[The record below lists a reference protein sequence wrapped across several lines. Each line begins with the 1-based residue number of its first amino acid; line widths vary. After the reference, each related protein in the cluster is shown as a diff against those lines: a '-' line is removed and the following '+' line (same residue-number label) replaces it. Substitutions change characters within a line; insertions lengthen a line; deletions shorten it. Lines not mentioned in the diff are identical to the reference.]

1 MATQLLFYESA
12 LPVSSARHG
21 NWSVEVGADYAFS
34 RNVNSVPLMAV
45 EFSRAA
51 PEYAI
56 VFAGR
61 DNDLTP
67 VVVLGLRGNE
77 NSYLTSQGTWDAK
90 YVPAFVRRYPFVF
103 STDASGNTFTLC
115 IDEAFKGFNQ
125 QGRGERLF
133 GDEARPTPYVQRVL
147 EFLQEYQAQFRRTQT
162 LCRRLSEL
170 NVLEPMEAQVTLK
183 SGAQL
188 SLTGFQVVNRDRLRN
203 LSGDALASLAK
214 TDDLELIY
222 THLQSMGRFS
232 ELVNRLA
239 GVAAPGAVAS
249 APGED
254 TKEPAPAASP
264 PS

>member
-12 LPVSSARHG
+12 LPVSSQRHA
-21 NWSVEVGADYAFS
+21 NWSVEVGADYAFT

-45 EFSRAA
+45 EFSHAA

-61 DNDLTP
+61 DNDVTP
-67 VVVLGLRGNE
+67 AVVLGLRRNE
-77 NSYLTSQGTWDAK
+77 NNYLTSENKWDAK
-90 YVPAFVRRYPFVF
+90 YIPAFVRRYPFVF
-103 STDASGNTFTLC
+103 STDASANTFTLC

-125 QGRGERLF
+125 EGRGERLF
-133 GDEARPTPYVQRVL
+133 NDEAKPTPYVQRVL
-147 EFLQEYQAQFRRTQT
+147 EFLQEYQAQFRRTQS
-162 LCRRLSEL
+162 LCRRLTEL
-170 NVLEPMEAQVTLK
+170 NLLEPMEAQVTLK

-214 TDDLELIY
+214 NDDLELIY
-222 THLQSMGRFS
+222 THMQSVGRFS

-239 GVAAPGAVAS
+239 GTAAPAS
-249 APGED
+249 NAQ
-254 TKEPAPAASP
+254 EPATV
-264 PS
+264 

>member
-12 LPVSSARHG
+12 LPVSSQRHA
-21 NWSVEVGADYAFS
+21 NWSVEVGGDYAFT

-45 EFSRAA
+45 EFSHAA

-61 DNDLTP
+61 DNDVTP
-67 VVVLGLRGNE
+67 AVVLGLRRNE
-77 NSYLTSQGTWDAK
+77 NNYLGNDGKWDAK
-90 YVPAFVRRYPFVF
+90 YIPAFVRRYPFVF
-103 STDASGNTFTLC
+103 STDASANTFTLC

-125 QGRGERLF
+125 DGRGERLF
-133 GDEARPTPYVQRVL
+133 NDDAKPTPYVQRVL
-147 EFLQEYQAQFRRTQT
+147 EFLQEYQAQFRRTQS
-162 LCRRLSEL
+162 LCRRLTEL
-170 NVLEPMEAQVTLK
+170 NLLEPMEAQVTLK

-214 TDDLELIY
+214 NDDLELIY
-222 THLQSMGRFS
+222 THMQSVGRFS

-239 GVAAPGAVAS
+239 GTTAPAGNAQ
-249 APGED
+249 
-254 TKEPAPAASP
+254 EPATA
-264 PS
+264 

>member
-12 LPVSSARHG
+12 LPVSSQRHA
-21 NWSVEVGADYAFS
+21 NWSVEVGGDYAFT

-45 EFSRAA
+45 EFSHAA

-61 DNDLTP
+61 ENDVTP
-67 VVVLGLRGNE
+67 AVVLGLRRNE
-77 NSYLTSQGTWDAK
+77 NNYLTSENKWDGK

-103 STDASGNTFTLC
+103 STDAGANAFTLC

-125 QGRGERLF
+125 NGRGERLF
-133 GDEARPTPYVQRVL
+133 NDEAKPTPYVQRVL
-147 EFLQEYQAQFRRTQT
+147 EFLQEYQAQFRRTQS
-162 LCRRLSEL
+162 LCRRLIEL
-170 NVLEPMEAQVTLK
+170 NLLEPMEAQVTLK

-214 TDDLELIY
+214 NDDLELIY
-222 THLQSMGRFS
+222 THMQSVGRFS

-239 GVAAPGAVAS
+239 GTTAPAGNVQ
-249 APGED
+249 
-254 TKEPAPAASP
+254 EPATA
-264 PS
+264 